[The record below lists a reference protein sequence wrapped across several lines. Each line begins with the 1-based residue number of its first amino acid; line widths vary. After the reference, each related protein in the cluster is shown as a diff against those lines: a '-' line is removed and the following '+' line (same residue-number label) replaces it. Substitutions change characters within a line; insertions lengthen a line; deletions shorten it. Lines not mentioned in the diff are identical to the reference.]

1 MSGEFL
7 GTVPRRRLTR
17 PFRGAD
23 GGLLC
28 ASWRRLTHAR
38 RDAAE
43 ELTGIAAQDWAVASA
58 DPQYR
63 AAVVDLLGALAY
75 GELAAFERLAED
87 AKLAP
92 TLADKAELAKMA
104 SAEFHHFEQL
114 RDRLTAIE
122 SEPTKAMEPF
132 AAALDE
138 FHRQT
143 APSDWLEGLVK
154 AYVGDSIA
162 SDFYREVAVR
172 LDSDTR
178 RLVLGVLDD
187 TGHGN
192 FAVEKVRAA
201 IEADPRVGGR
211 LALWARRLMG
221 EALSQA
227 QRVVAERDA
236 LSTMLVAGSPT
247 ASTWRRSVR
256 CSPGSPRRT
265 RSGWPPWGWRREAR
279 SSRAGG
285 GASAGGRTGRHGVG
299 GPRAGTAAAARSAPP
314 ASGRPDQQRQRD
326 GPDEAPPDERA
337 QQIARADGHVCR
349 YAPTARRACPSRRPR
364 GGPEAGPEAFGTPPR
379 RARVRAGRNRELPGS
394 PRITSADAGG
404 AIWS

>member
-1 MSGEFL
+1 METSDTSPAGPED
-7 GTVPRRRLTR
+7 PEDLTE
-17 PFRGAD
+17 
-23 GGLLC
+23 
-28 ASWRRLTHAR
+28 T
-38 RDAAE
+38 
-43 ELTGIAAQDWAVASA
+43 AAQDWAAASA

-92 TLADKAELAKMA
+92 TLVDKAELASIA
-104 SAEFHHFEQL
+104 SAEFQHFERL
-114 RDRLTAIE
+114 RRRL
-122 SEPTKAMEPF
+122 SEIDEDPAAAMEPF

-143 APSDWLEGLVK
+143 APSDWLEGLIK

-178 RLVLGVLDD
+178 ALVLGVLDD
-187 TGHGN
+187 TGHSG

-227 QRVVAERDA
+227 QRVVADRDA
-236 LSTMLVAGSPT
+236 LSMMLVGGVTAGFDL
-247 ASTWRRSVR
+247 AEV
-256 CSPGSPRRT
+256 
-265 RSGWPPWGWRREAR
+265 
-279 SSRAGG
+279 
-285 GASAGGRTGRHGVG
+285 GRMF
-299 GPRAGTAAAARSAPP
+299 S
-314 ASGRPDQQRQRD
+314 
-326 GPDEAPPDERA
+326 
-337 QQIARADGHVCR
+337 
-349 YAPTARRACPSRRPR
+349 
-364 GGPEAGPEAFGTPPR
+364 
-379 RARVRAGRNRELPGS
+379 
-394 PRITSADAGG
+394 RITEAHTKRMAALGL
-404 AIWS
+404 AA

>member
-1 MSGEFL
+1 MCVGRIHWNGVMSLAGQALPSPAGRAILRFME
-7 GTVPRRRLTR
+7 TPDNATETSE
-17 PFRGAD
+17 P
-23 GGLLC
+23 
-28 ASWRRLTHAR
+28 
-38 RDAAE
+38 
-43 ELTGIAAQDWAVASA
+43 TGIAAQDWATASA
-58 DPQYR
+58 EPQYR

-104 SAEFHHFEQL
+104 SAEFHHFERL
-114 RDRLTAIE
+114 TDRLTAIDV
-122 SEPTKAMEPF
+122 EPTGAMEPF
-132 AAALDE
+132 AKALDD

-178 RLVLGVLDD
+178 SLVLAVLDD

-227 QRVVAERDA
+227 QRVVADRDA
-236 LSTMLVAGSPT
+236 LSTMLV
-247 ASTWRRSVR
+247 
-256 CSPGSPRRT
+256 
-265 RSGWPPWGWRREAR
+265 
-279 SSRAGG
+279 GG
-285 GASAGGRTGRHGVG
+285 V
-299 GPRAGTAAAARSAPP
+299 
-314 ASGRPDQQRQRD
+314 
-326 GPDEAPPDERA
+326 
-337 QQIARADGHVCR
+337 ADGFDLAEV
-349 YAPTARRACPSRRPR
+349 
-364 GGPEAGPEAFGTPPR
+364 
-379 RARVRAGRNRELPGS
+379 GRMFS
-394 PRITSADAGG
+394 RITEAHTKRMAALGL
-404 AIWS
+404 AA